1 MHRSLSAAAYLV
13 FALSMAPA
21 QAESATGT
29 AAGSQSDQVFQC
41 QQKVRQL
48 SEQARPLQ
56 TKLAALRIERKGVSS
71 SGGEV
76 ARFKLSNLDQEISQI
91 SKQLE
96 GVNGQISSE
105 SKRCDDLAHKPST
118 PSTQAAPT
126 QPAPAAPARNKKRH

>member
-1 MHRSLSAAAYLV
+1 MHKSLSAAACFI
-13 FALSMAPA
+13 FAFSMAPA

-29 AAGSQSDQVFQC
+29 AGSQSDQVFQC

-76 ARFKLSNLDQEISQI
+76 ARFKLSNIDQEISQV

-96 GVNGQISSE
+96 GVNSQISSE
-105 SKRCDDLAHKPST
+105 NKRCDELAHKPST
-118 PSTQAAPT
+118 PSAQAAPT
-126 QPAPAAPARNKKRH
+126 QPAPPAPPRNKKRH